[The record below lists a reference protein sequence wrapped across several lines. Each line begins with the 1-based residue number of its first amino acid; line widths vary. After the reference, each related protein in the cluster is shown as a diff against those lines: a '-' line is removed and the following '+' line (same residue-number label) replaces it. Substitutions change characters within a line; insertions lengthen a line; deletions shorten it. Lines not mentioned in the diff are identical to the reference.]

1 MKRHKKVVA
10 FGSLREDILIP
21 WDFSLPALAS
31 EVEIDGYRSVIGGS
45 VHNTCLFLAGYSDKT
60 EVTLCV
66 PSCEELIG
74 KARKREKKS
83 NYQILSAGPPVKLHP
98 ISIIGVR
105 ENGEKSMISYNGRP
119 DTDMMIDL
127 AEQHMCEADILYTSF
142 YEVNADDHVK
152 ISRLFESCIKN
163 EKTVMIDLCPLL
175 KELDR
180 KIIFRIVSFVT
191 VLSGNEEEYQELY
204 RILKVKKA
212 EDIFDMF
219 QNVQFLFIKRGS
231 KGADILKRCKEGKP
245 GRYERNIDEAVK
257 AQNTTGCGDVF
268 NGGVILGLLWEWD
281 CRQILDKAVEESK
294 KFAEGDKRWIIG

>member
-10 FGSLREDILIP
+10 IGSLREDILIP

-31 EVEIDGYRSVIGGS
+31 EVEIEGYRSVMGGS

-74 KARKREKKS
+74 KAQKREKKA
-83 NYQILSAGPPVKLHP
+83 NYQILCAGPPVKLHP

-119 DTDMMIDL
+119 DTDKMIAL

-142 YEVNADDHVK
+142 YEINTDNYVK

-163 EKTVMIDLCPLL
+163 ERTVMIDLCPLL
-175 KELDR
+175 KELDQET
-180 KIIFRIVSFVT
+180 IYRIVSFVT
-191 VLSGNEEEYQELY
+191 VLCGNEEEYQELY
-204 RILKVKKA
+204 RILKIEKE
-212 EDIFDMF
+212 EDILDMF
-219 QNVQFLFIKRGS
+219 QNMRFLFIKRGS
-231 KGADILKRCKEGKP
+231 KGADILKRRKEGKP
-245 GRYERNIDEAVK
+245 ERYERNIDETVK

-268 NGGVILGLLWEWD
+268 NGVVILGLLCEWD

-294 KFAEGDKRWIIG
+294 KIAEGDKTWIIG